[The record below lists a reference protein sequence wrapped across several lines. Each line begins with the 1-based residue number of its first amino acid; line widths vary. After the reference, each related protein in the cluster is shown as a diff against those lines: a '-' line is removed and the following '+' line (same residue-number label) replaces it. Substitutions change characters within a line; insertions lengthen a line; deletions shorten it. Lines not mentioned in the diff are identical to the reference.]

1 MEFFDD
7 RSTRYAL
14 VKKGGSSTLG
24 RALRPEA
31 QGGFPL
37 ERFVVIIRHPMA
49 RLVSG
54 WADLVRD
61 RGAMAIC
68 KVDRTVWSDFHR
80 FATAICKQTDEEMDH
95 HFQSQVHGIQSV
107 IDMTYTMQ
115 PCGQLFIGLL
125 EELDEHLWPKLEVW
139 KGPIKIRRRERWST
153 HDPWQNYFDPNKH
166 KGLRISGIVEERFAA
181 DLALWNYVND
191 AGGWFEHQWGL
202 DWQAV
207 WAGVLAGETNF
218 TPSIDKRSAMP

>member
-31 QGGFPL
+31 RGGYPL
-37 ERFVVIIRHPMA
+37 ERFVVFIRHPKA

-61 RGAMAIC
+61 RGHKFC
-68 KVDRTVWSDFHR
+68 GVEPVHWSDFHR
-80 FATAICKQTDEEMDH
+80 FAHRMCTKTDEEMDH
-95 HFQSQVHGIQSV
+95 HFRPQVHGIQSV
-107 IDMTYTMQ
+107 IDMTDLQ

-125 EELDEHLWPKLEVW
+125 ENLDEHLWPKLEGF
-139 KGPIKIRRRERWST
+139 KGKALPRRRQRWST
-153 HDPWQNYFDPNKH
+153 HEPWQHYFDLDKV
-166 KGLRISGIVEERFAA
+166 KGRYVTEVFEARFAA

-202 DWQAV
+202 DWKRV
-207 WAGVLAGETNF
+207 WAGVLAGDMAF
-218 TPSIDKRSAMP
+218 PPIG